1 MNLKQTI
8 TTART
13 EWHRI
18 LREER
23 SKFHSRLLK
32 GGLTRIKDG
41 IPVFADGSNRAS
53 VEIARRLV
61 AKLGQSVTAARVAG
75 QTSGNEFE
83 GACADFITATFKK
96 LGHLRPGKWQVVRL
110 PQRDKVG
117 IARFEQ
123 YAHLSEIARMCKEN
137 TELATVIGSDY
148 LICPDIVIFRDLE
161 EDKEIN
167 SHENLVDDKTANRAS
182 LRKSNGGK
190 PIIHASI
197 SCKWTIRSD
206 RVQNSRAE
214 ALNLMRNR
222 KGHLP
227 HIVVLTSEPLPSR
240 LASIALGTGDIDTI
254 YHFALPELI
263 ESVNEIESP
272 DSSEMMRIMLEGKR
286 LRDISDLPLDLAV

>member
-1 MNLKQTI
+1 MNLNQTI
-8 TTART
+8 STTRS
-13 EWHRI
+13 EFDRI
-18 LREER
+18 LCKER
-23 SKFHSRLLK
+23 SMFHSKLIKCSLSSK
-32 GGLTRIKDG
+32 GG
-41 IPVFADGSNRAS
+41 IPVFADVGNKAS
-53 VEIARRLV
+53 IEIARRLV

-83 GACADFITATFKK
+83 GACCDFITATFKK

-110 PQRDKVG
+110 PQRDRVG

-123 YAHLSEIARMCKEN
+123 YSHLSEIARMCKEN

-161 EDKEIN
+161 EDNEIN
-167 SHENLVDDKTANRAS
+167 RHENLVDDKTANRAS

-227 HIVVLTSEPLPSR
+227 HIVVLTAEPLPSR

-263 ESVNEIESP
+263 ESVSEINSP

>member
-1 MNLKQTI
+1 MPNKNLCSF
-8 TTART
+8 
-13 EWHRI
+13 
-18 LREER
+18 REER
-23 SKFHSRLLK
+23 SKFHAELLK
-32 GGLTRIKDG
+32 GALTINKDG
-41 IPVFADGSNRAS
+41 IPAIADGGNKAS
-53 VEIARRLV
+53 VEIAQRLV

-83 GACADFITATFKK
+83 GACCEFVAATFKK
-96 LGHLRPGKWQVVRL
+96 LGHLRPGKWQVIQL
-110 PQRDKVG
+110 PQRDRIG

-148 LICPDIVIFRDLE
+148 LICPDIVVIRDLE

-167 SHENLVDDKTANRAS
+167 RHESLVDDKTATRAS
-182 LRKSNGGK
+182 LRKTNGGK

-227 HIVVLTSEPLPSR
+227 HIVVVTSEPLPSR

>member
-1 MNLKQTI
+1 MNLKQRTS
-8 TTART
+8 TARS
-13 EWHRI
+13 EFDKI
-18 LREER
+18 LRDER
-23 SKFHSRLLK
+23 SRFHSVLIK
-32 GGLTRIKDG
+32 GGLTSEDG
-41 IPVFADGSNRAS
+41 TPVFADRGNKVS
-53 VEIARRLV
+53 VEIARRLI

-83 GACADFITATFKK
+83 GACCDFINATFKK
-96 LGHLRPGKWQVVRL
+96 LGHLRPGQWQVVRL
-110 PQRDKVG
+110 PQRDRIG

-148 LICPDIVIFRDLE
+148 LICPDIVVIRDLE
-161 EDKEIN
+161 EDAEIN
-167 SHENLVDDKTANRAS
+167 RHEALVDDKTANRAS
-182 LRKSNGGK
+182 LRKTNGGK

-227 HIVVLTSEPLPSR
+227 HIVVVTSEPLPSR
-240 LASIALGTGDIDTI
+240 LASIALGTGDIDMI

-263 ESVNEIESP
+263 ESVHEIDSP
-272 DSSEMMRIMLEGKR
+272 DSLEMMRIMLEGKR

>member
-1 MNLKQTI
+1 MNLNQAI
-8 TTART
+8 SIART
-13 EWHRI
+13 
-18 LREER
+18 
-23 SKFHSRLLK
+23 KFHSELVK
-32 GGLTRIKDG
+32 GGLSKDG
-41 IPVFADGSNRAS
+41 IPVFADGGNTAS

-75 QTSGNEFE
+75 QTSGNDFE
-83 GACADFITATFKK
+83 AACSNFITATFNK

-110 PQRDKVG
+110 PQRDRIG

-123 YAHLSEIARMCKEN
+123 YTHLSEIARMCKEN

-148 LICPDIVIFRDLE
+148 LICPDIVVIRDLE

-167 SHENLVDDKTANRAS
+167 RHEALVNDKIANRAS
-182 LRKSNGGK
+182 LRKANGGK

-227 HIVVLTSEPLPSR
+227 HVVVITSEPLPSR
-240 LASIALGTGDIDTI
+240 IASIALGTGDIDMI

-263 ESVNEIESP
+263 ESVTEIESS
-272 DSSEMMRIMLEGKR
+272 DSLEMMRIMLEGKR

>member
-1 MNLKQTI
+1 VNLDQTI
-8 TTART
+8 STARD
-13 EWHRI
+13 ECDRI
-18 LREER
+18 IREER
-23 SKFHSRLLK
+23 TRFHSELLK
-32 GGLTRIKDG
+32 RGLSKGG
-41 IPVFADGSNRAS
+41 IPVFADGGNKAS
-53 VEIARRLV
+53 VEIARRLI

-83 GACADFITATFKK
+83 GACCDFINATFKK

-110 PQRDKVG
+110 PQRDRVG

-148 LICPDIVIFRDLE
+148 LICPDIVIVRDLE
-161 EDKEIN
+161 EDAEIN
-167 SHENLVDDKTANRAS
+167 RHEALVDDKTANRAS

-206 RVQNSRAE
+206 RVQNARAE

-227 HIVVLTSEPLPSR
+227 HVVVVTSEPLPSR
-240 LASIALGTGDIDTI
+240 LTSIALGTGDIDMI

-263 ESVNEIESP
+263 ESVHEIDSP

-286 LRDISDLPLDLAV
+286 LRDISDLPLDLAI

>member
-1 MNLKQTI
+1 MTKQNFCVF
-8 TTART
+8 
-13 EWHRI
+13 
-18 LREER
+18 REER
-23 SKFHSRLLK
+23 SKFHAELLN
-32 GGLTRIKDG
+32 GGLTTSKDG
-41 IPVFADGSNRAS
+41 IPAIADGSNRVS

-161 EDKEIN
+161 EDKAIN
-167 SHENLVDDKTANRAS
+167 NHENLVDDKTANRAS

-227 HIVVLTSEPLPSR
+227 HIVVVTSEPLPSR

-263 ESVNEIESP
+263 ESVHEIESP
-272 DSSEMMRIMLEGKR
+272 DSAEMMRIMLEGKR

>member
-1 MNLKQTI
+1 MPNKNLCNF
-8 TTART
+8 
-13 EWHRI
+13 
-18 LREER
+18 REER
-23 SKFHSRLLK
+23 SKFHSELLK
-32 GGLTRIKDG
+32 GGLTTSKDG
-41 IPVFADGSNRAS
+41 VPAIADSGNKAS
-53 VEIARRLV
+53 IEIARRLI
-61 AKLGQSVTAARVAG
+61 AKLGQSVTAARIAG
-75 QTSGNEFE
+75 QTSGNDFE
-83 GACADFITATFKK
+83 AACCNFITATFNK
-96 LGHLRPGKWQVVRL
+96 LGHLRPGQWQILRL
-110 PQRDKVG
+110 PQRDRIG

-148 LICPDIVIFRDLE
+148 LICPDIVIIRDLE

-167 SHENLVDDKTANRAS
+167 RRETLIDDKTATRAS

-206 RVQNSRAE
+206 RVQNARAE

-227 HIVVLTSEPLPSR
+227 HVVVVTSEPLPSR
-240 LASIALGTGDIDTI
+240 LASIALGTGDIDMI

-263 ESVNEIESP
+263 ESVTELASP
-272 DSSEMMRIMLEGKR
+272 DSIEMMRIMLEGKR
-286 LRDISDLPLDLAV
+286 LRDISDLPLDLAI

>member
-1 MNLKQTI
+1 MILNRIITI
-8 TTART
+8 ARI
-13 EWHRI
+13 ECPKIFRK
-18 LREER
+18 ER
-23 SKFHSRLLK
+23 AEFHSELLK
-32 GGLTRIKDG
+32 GGLTNKSG
-41 IPVFADGSNRAS
+41 IPVFADGSNKAS
-53 VEIARRLV
+53 VEIAKRLV

-75 QTSGNEFE
+75 QTSGNDFE
-83 GACADFITATFKK
+83 AACSNFISATFKR
-96 LGHLRPGKWQVVRL
+96 LGHLRPGQWQVLRL
-110 PQRDKVG
+110 PQRDRVG
-117 IARFEQ
+117 IARYEQ

-148 LICPDIVIFRDLE
+148 LICPDIVVIRELE
-161 EDKEIN
+161 EDDEIN
-167 SHENLVDDKTANRAS
+167 RHEVLVDDKTANRAS
-182 LRKSNGGK
+182 LRKTNGGK

-227 HIVVLTSEPLPSR
+227 HVVVVTSEPLPGR
-240 LASIALGTGDIDTI
+240 LASIALGTGDIDMI

-263 ESVNEIESP
+263 ESVHEIDSP
-272 DSSEMMRIMLEGKR
+272 DSLEMMRIMLEGKR

>member
-1 MNLKQTI
+1 MNQAI
-8 TTART
+8 SIART
-13 EWHRI
+13 
-18 LREER
+18 
-23 SKFHSRLLK
+23 KFHSELVK
-32 GGLTRIKDG
+32 GGLSKDG
-41 IPVFADGSNRAS
+41 IPVFADGGNTAS

-75 QTSGNEFE
+75 QTSGNDFE
-83 GACADFITATFKK
+83 AACSNFITATFNK

-110 PQRDKVG
+110 PQRDRIG

-123 YAHLSEIARMCKEN
+123 YTHLSEIARMCKEN

-148 LICPDIVIFRDLE
+148 LICPDIVVIRDLE

-167 SHENLVDDKTANRAS
+167 RHEALVNDKIANRAS
-182 LRKSNGGK
+182 LRKANGGK

-227 HIVVLTSEPLPSR
+227 HVVVITSEPLPSR
-240 LASIALGTGDIDTI
+240 IASIALGTGDIDMI

-263 ESVNEIESP
+263 ESVTEIESS
-272 DSSEMMRIMLEGKR
+272 DSLEMMRIMLEGKR

>member
-1 MNLKQTI
+1 MPNKNPC
-8 TTART
+8 AF
-13 EWHRI
+13 
-18 LREER
+18 REER
-23 SKFHSRLLK
+23 SKFHAELLN
-32 GGLTRIKDG
+32 GGLTINKDG
-41 IPVFADGSNRAS
+41 IPAIADGSNRAS

-83 GACADFITATFKK
+83 GACADFISATFKK

-167 SHENLVDDKTANRAS
+167 QHEYLVDDKTANRAS

-214 ALNLMRNR
+214 ALNLIRNR

-227 HIVVLTSEPLPSR
+227 HIVVVTSEPLPSR

-254 YHFALPELI
+254 YHFALPELV
-263 ESVNEIESP
+263 ESVAEIDSP

>member
-1 MNLKQTI
+1 MPNKNSC
-8 TTART
+8 AF
-13 EWHRI
+13 
-18 LREER
+18 REER
-23 SKFHSRLLK
+23 SKFHAELLN
-32 GGLTRIKDG
+32 GGLTINKDG
-41 IPVFADGSNRAS
+41 IPAIADGSNRAS

-96 LGHLRPGKWQVVRL
+96 LTHLRPGKWQVVRL
-110 PQRDKVG
+110 PQRDKIG

-161 EDKEIN
+161 EDDEIN
-167 SHENLVDDKTANRAS
+167 HHEFLVDDKTASRAS
-182 LRKSNGGK
+182 LRKLNGGK

-227 HIVVLTSEPLPSR
+227 HIVVVTSEPLPSR

-254 YHFALPELI
+254 YHFALPELV
-263 ESVNEIESP
+263 ESVAEIDSP
-272 DSSEMMRIMLEGKR
+272 DSSEMMKIMLEGKR